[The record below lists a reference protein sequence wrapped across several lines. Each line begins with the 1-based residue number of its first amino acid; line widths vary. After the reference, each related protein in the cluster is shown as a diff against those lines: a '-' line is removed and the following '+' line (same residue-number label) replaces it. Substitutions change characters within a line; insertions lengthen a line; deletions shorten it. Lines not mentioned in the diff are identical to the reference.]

1 MRRPVRPFVK
11 EFKTRSA
18 NASPIARQSGRT
30 SAETTAVFETP
41 QPRVETNDF
50 LPPPPPPTRA
60 SNPSDAYEAA
70 MRAADAVFGKN
81 LQTVPIVPGSGAPV
95 GRVLP
100 SLVET
105 SVFSNVEPADQ
116 EVKKRRGRPPGKA
129 NKPPAVLTKK
139 PAATAKRPSPVKRAS
154 TPKPVNRPV
163 PEPQFFEAPP
173 INRQPAVVNSA
184 GDDGAVVLRSRPR
197 RPIQERWVLKTALKP
212 GERWKRRLCGP
223 AR

>member
-18 NASPIARQSGRT
+18 NLSPAARQSRR
-30 SAETTAVFETP
+30 SSPDNMAV
-41 QPRVETNDF
+41 VEPAPARIEASLF
-50 LPPPPPPTRA
+50 SPPPPAPRA

-81 LQTVPIVPGSGAPV
+81 LPTPAPGSSAPM

-105 SVFSNVEPADQ
+105 SVFADEPEPLAAPATD
-116 EVKKRRGRPPGKA
+116 EVKPRRGRPPGKA
-129 NKPPAVLTKK
+129 KK
-139 PAATAKRPSPVKRAS
+139 QPIAANESPAAKTLRAVPAKRAS
-154 TPKPVNRPV
+154 APVRPTPALLLDATPLAQPPVDV
-163 PEPQFFEAPP
+163 VALPESSAAAPSGQ
-173 INRQPAVVNSA
+173 RER
-184 GDDGAVVLRSRPR
+184 RS
-197 RPIQERWVLKTALKP
+197 IQKRWVLKTALKP
-212 GERWKRRLCGP
+212 GEKWKRRLCEA